1 MNAKFR
7 EKILEILQYI
17 VIILYLKYTNIIKVY
32 TSGSISLLFDISY
45 KMQTFLPHNFW
56 SNFKSAILIRLFL

>member
-32 TSGSISLLFDISY
+32 T
-45 KMQTFLPHNFW
+45 
-56 SNFKSAILIRLFL
+56 